1 MLTTNTDLSQIG
13 INSKSVKL
21 MYLGDLTRLEKKK
34 NTCLKTLPYRR
45 HIVWTG

>member
-21 MYLGDLTRLEKKK
+21 IYLGDLTRLE
-34 NTCLKTLPYRR
+34 NRR
-45 HIVWTG
+45 IRA